1 MSDNDF
7 ERYKAA
13 LKAGHVA
20 LLRER
25 LPEALEHYIAASE
38 IAPDR
43 PLPYAS
49 QGQVLFR
56 LGRTADALTAYARAL
71 GRAPRD
77 EASLAGRAEAL
88 LAAGRKREASEVL
101 ERLAEVQV
109 ETDRLP
115 EGLTT
120 MRRALEL
127 HQTKRRRT
135 RVQALADL
143 ADKEPVA
150 GPRGEA
156 RPTVSTEPVAASDVA
171 AGPGPTERPAA
182 SEAAAVKGP
191 QAPTEPV
198 GASETTLVDP
208 TELEQRAELA
218 VAYGR
223 TSDAVAAYLAAAEAR
238 AARGEPQAALEACQ
252 LALGLAPAD
261 PSVHLVLARRYLDRG
276 WRELA
281 GRKLALLRSLAELDP
296 SALTPPGRA
305 SLEALLVEAGQ
316 AQPPRPAPPA

>member
-25 LPEALEHYIAASE
+25 LPEALEHYVAASE

-127 HQTKRRRT
+127 HKTKRRRT

-143 ADKEPVA
+143 ADKGSVA
-150 GPRGEA
+150 GPRGAA
-156 RPTVSTEPVAASDVA
+156 RPTVSTEPV
-171 AGPGPTERPAA
+171 AA

-198 GASETTLVDP
+198 GASETTLDP

>member
-25 LPEALEHYIAASE
+25 LPEALEHYVAASE

-143 ADKEPVA
+143 ADKGSVA
-150 GPRGEA
+150 GPRGAA
-156 RPTVSTEPVAASDVA
+156 RPTVSTEPV
-171 AGPGPTERPAA
+171 AA

-198 GASETTLVDP
+198 GASETTLDP